1 MGPATASPRAAS
13 NRPSRRAICP
23 CPPATTTRM
32 PPPLPARRR
41 PRRVA
46 AEQAE
51 EAVQRRVVG
60 AGAEGGAEGAA
71 GGAGFRVV
79 GYALGDR
86 EGGRHQLH
94 VQARFG
100 DGVEAERG

>member
-1 MGPATASPRAAS
+1 MSPATASPRAVS

-23 CPPATTTRM
+23 CPPAITTRM
-32 PPPLPARRR
+32 PPTLPGRGL
-41 PRRVA
+41 PGGVA
-46 AEQAE
+46 AEEAE
-51 EAVQRRVVG
+51 EAVQRGVVR
-60 AGAEGGAEGAA
+60 AGAEGRAEGAA

-79 GYALGDR
+79 GYARGDR

-100 DGVEAERG
+100 DGV